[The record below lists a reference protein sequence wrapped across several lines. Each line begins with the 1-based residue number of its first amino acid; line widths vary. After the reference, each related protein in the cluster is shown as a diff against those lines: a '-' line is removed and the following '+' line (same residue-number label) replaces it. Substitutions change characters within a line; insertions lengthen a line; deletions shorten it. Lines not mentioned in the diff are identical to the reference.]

1 MSFERRVRPAISLP
15 RPRLPS
21 ARALKGPVGLGV
33 VVTIAMFLAG
43 YLVAATVLFPAPED
57 PTDATFVE
65 IPDLGGVPQAE
76 AESQLADIGL
86 PSAVAARIHHP
97 GLVSGTVVAQTPL
110 PGQVSRPGDTVRI
123 TLSSGPEARIV
134 PELVGL
140 AGPEAARLLRE
151 LGFEVEIEAR
161 HQPGAGAGVI
171 ETRPAAGTRLYVP
184 AEVRLVVSEGAP
196 IVDVPDLGGR
206 HVDDVTEVLEEAQLQ
221 LGAIRYQVDAPQ
233 APGRVV
239 SQSPAAGSALR
250 GGGFVSVVVAG
261 APPDSM
267 AADIADEDLPP
278 LPGDTLS
285 APAGRRPS

>member
-1 MSFERRVRPAISLP
+1 MSFERRARPVISLP

-33 VVTIAMFLAG
+33 AVTIAMFFARYAL
-43 YLVAATVLFPAPED
+43 AATVLFPAAED
-57 PTDATFVE
+57 PTDATFVD
-65 IPDLGGVPQAE
+65 IPDLGGVSQAE
-76 AESQLADIGL
+76 AESRLAEVGL
-86 PSAVAARIHHP
+86 PSAVSARLHHP
-97 GLVSGTVVAQTPL
+97 RLASGTVVAQHPL

-123 TLSSGPEARIV
+123 ALSSGPEARVV

-140 AGPEAARLLRE
+140 AGPEAARLLRA
-151 LGFEVEIEAR
+151 LGFTVEIEAR
-161 HQPGAGAGVI
+161 REPGAGAGVI

-184 AEVRLVVSEGAP
+184 ADVQLVVSEGAP
-196 IVDVPDLGGR
+196 IVDVPDLSGR
-206 HVDDVTEVLEEAQLQ
+206 HVDDLTEALEEAQLQ

-261 APPDSM
+261 TPPDSM

-285 APAGRRPS
+285 VPAGRRPS